1 MSNASAQCLVSIMA
15 TLFAFSSSAHASG
28 GGGGGGGDVG
38 IPNTNTKPA
47 AVVDAKA
54 KPKKVKVVNTAGGE
68 NWAIGLSIL
77 MTGNPLGPLAHDE
90 EKRRNKKGNPAL
102 NDWIAANTSSQEGMP
117 KSVIPD
123 LTPIIILGPGA
134 SYEESAGKK
143 KRRIDAAVE
152 RAKTDTKFREEIEEM
167 ATTTDNAEYQ
177 AVWSAYQSQIESK
190 SDQEQTKKETKKKAE
205 QVEKAKN
212 SAKAN
217 SKFNDVL
224 RK

>member
-1 MSNASAQCLVSIMA
+1 MSNASAQCLVSILVA
-15 TLFAFSSSAHASG
+15 LFAFSSSAHAS

-47 AVVDAKA
+47 VVVDASA

-68 NWAIGLSIL
+68 NWALGLSIL
-77 MTGNPLGPLAHDE
+77 MTGHPLGPLAYHE
-90 EKRRNKKGNPAL
+90 QKRSNMKRDTAL

-134 SYEESAGKK
+134 SYDESAGKK

-177 AVWSAYQSQIESK
+177 AVWSAYQSQTVSK
-190 SDQEQTKKETKKKAE
+190 SDQEQTKKEMKKKAE

-212 SAKAN
+212 TTKAN